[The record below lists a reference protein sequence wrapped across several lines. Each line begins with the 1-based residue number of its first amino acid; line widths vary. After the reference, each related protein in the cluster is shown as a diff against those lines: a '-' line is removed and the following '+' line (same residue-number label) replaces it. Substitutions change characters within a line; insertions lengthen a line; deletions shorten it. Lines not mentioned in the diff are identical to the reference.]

1 MTTTTRTQVP
11 RVGRGGAS
19 ISRWGA
25 GIALAAAA
33 TAAFLTPVLWALSTS
48 FKTNGDLYTFPPRF
62 LPGEVTFDNYV
73 RMWDVL
79 DFPRLLLNT
88 VVFAGGV
95 TVLAV
100 ICDTLA
106 AYAFARLEFRGKNL
120 LFALVMVTLMIPPQ
134 VTLIPLFNLVSDMNL
149 INTYPGL
156 ILPRAADAF
165 GIFFLRQSFLSFP
178 KDLENS
184 ARLDGAGELR
194 ILLRIVLPL
203 AKPAVATLA
212 LFILMANWNEL
223 LWPLVMSTDGSLATL
238 PSGLASFKGQHVVEY
253 GPLLAGAVM
262 AMLPMLVAF
271 VAVQRTFI
279 RSIASTGLK

>member
-1 MTTTTRTQVP
+1 MTTPQVDTGHAVD
-11 RVGRGGAS
+11 RGALGRWA
-19 ISRWGA
+19 A
-25 GIALAAAA
+25 GLMMALAV
-33 TAAFLTPVLWALSTS
+33 TIAFLTPVLWALSTS
-48 FKTNGDLYTFPPRF
+48 FKTNADLYAYPPRF
-62 LPGEVTFDNYV
+62 LPGEVTLEHYA
-73 RMWDVL
+73 RMWEVL
-79 DFPRLLLNT
+79 DFPRLLANT

-106 AYAFARLEFRGKNL
+106 AYAFARLEFRGKNVI
-120 LFALVMVTLMIPPQ
+120 FALVMVTLMIPPQ
-134 VTLIPLFNLVSDMNL
+134 ITLVPLFNLVSDMNL

-165 GIFFLRQSFLSFP
+165 GIFYLRQFFLSLP

-184 ARLDGAGELR
+184 ARIDGAGELR
-194 ILLRIVLPL
+194 ILLRIALPL
-203 AKPAVATLA
+203 ARPAVATLA

-238 PSGLASFKGQHVVEY
+238 PSGLASFKGQHVAEY
-253 GPLLAGAVM
+253 GPLMAGAVM

-271 VAVQRTFI
+271 VAVQRTFV